1 MSFDFIPVRTRL
13 VRPPRDDITD
23 ILDSLPELRE
33 KDIIFITSKILGI
46 HQGRCVPCDG
56 VDKTDLI
63 KREADRYLS
72 YTHRGG
78 FNVNLTVTDNV
89 LIPAAGIDASNAG
102 GYYVMWPKNVDALC
116 ADIRKR
122 LCGKHGLRDLGV
134 VSTDSHTTPLRYGVT
149 GISTGL
155 AGVEPLKDL
164 RGHADLFG
172 RPLALTQVDE
182 IDALAAM
189 AVLLMGEADECTP
202 IVILRGWDKIVFNEN
217 ASMKDFKIDPE
228 DDLYTPLLSVMQCK

>member
-13 VRPPRDDITD
+13 VRPPRDDISD

-33 KDIIFITSKILGI
+33 KDIVFITSKILGI

-122 LCGKHGLRDLGV
+122 LCAKHGLRDLGV

-164 RGHADLFG
+164 RGRADLFG

-189 AVLLMGEADECTP
+189 AVLLMGESDECTP

-228 DDLYTPLLSVMQCK
+228 DDLYTPLLSVMRCK

>member
-13 VRPPRDDITD
+13 VRPPRDDISD

-33 KDIIFITSKILGI
+33 KDIVFITSKILGI

-122 LCGKHGLRDLGV
+122 LCAKHSLRDLGV

-164 RGHADLFG
+164 RGRADLFG

-189 AVLLMGEADECTP
+189 AVLLMGESDECTP

-228 DDLYTPLLSVMQCK
+228 DDLYTPLLSVMRCK